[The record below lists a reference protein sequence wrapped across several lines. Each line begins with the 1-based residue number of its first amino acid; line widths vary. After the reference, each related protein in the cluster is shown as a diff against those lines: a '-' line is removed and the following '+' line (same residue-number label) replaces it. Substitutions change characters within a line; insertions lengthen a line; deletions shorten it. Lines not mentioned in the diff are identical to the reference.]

1 MWASYESWKI
11 VKKNFV
17 DTIRL
22 AKKLGWEMDTDDWR
36 MEDITELR
44 NQRDKLLAELK
55 LLVENLDEYWYEVD
69 IKRIRELIAEVEKK
83 LG

>member
-1 MWASYESWKI
+1 
-11 VKKNFV
+11 
-17 DTIRL
+17 
-22 AKKLGWEMDTDDWR
+22 MDTDDWR
-36 MEDITELR
+36 MEDIIELR

>member
-1 MWASYESWKI
+1 
-11 VKKNFV
+11 
-17 DTIRL
+17 
-22 AKKLGWEMDTDDWR
+22 MDTDDWR

-69 IKRIRELIAEVEKK
+69 IGEEIGIGGNDMSIVNPSF
-83 LG
+83 